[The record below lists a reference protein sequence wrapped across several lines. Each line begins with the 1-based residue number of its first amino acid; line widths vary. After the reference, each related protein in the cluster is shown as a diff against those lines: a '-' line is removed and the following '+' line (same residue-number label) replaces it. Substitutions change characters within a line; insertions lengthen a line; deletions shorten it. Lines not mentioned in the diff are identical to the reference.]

1 MDVQSLLAESK
12 ARFAH
17 NSAKDY
23 LREKYSNKVYI
34 AEQGGLWKADAQ
46 TIAVLSTFDADKI
59 ILIDTQ
65 NNPVEVD
72 REQLLNKLK
81 SLYTDVM
88 TEYHKEWK
96 ELENKR

>member
-46 TIAVLSTFDADKI
+46 TIAVLSTFDTDKI

-81 SLYTDVM
+81 SLYTEVM